1 MNLRFLETFVWAA
14 RLDSFALVADQMHIS
29 QAAVSARIGALEQE
43 LGLKL
48 FQRDGKANGL
58 TEHGERALIAAE
70 RLLRHA
76 AEFNE
81 QVSDR
86 ESLRGTVRIGV
97 SDTIAFTLLPG
108 IVRHLRAAYPKVNF
122 ELHAGQ
128 SVDLAKSLSD
138 GKLHVTL
145 AMNSANGEHVVCR
158 PLMNLAATWVANP
171 SLDLDR
177 NMDSLEALGDI
188 PLISYPKGS
197 KPYET
202 LRGYFSPK
210 AFSQVN
216 ICWSNSLATIL
227 RLAKDGLGIAIVP
240 EAVALPEFARGELEK
255 LAALPKLPPFGFR
268 LAYTETT
275 DIALHRQIAELIES
289 LTAQYCRD
297 AGDALAWVPEDD

>member
-14 RLDSFALVADQMHIS
+14 RLDSFALVAEQLHIS

-43 LGLKL
+43 LGVKL
-48 FQRDGKANGL
+48 LQRDGKVNGL
-58 TEHGERALIAAE
+58 TEHGERALVAAE

-81 QVSDR
+81 QVNDM
-86 ESLRGTVRIGV
+86 ESLRGTIRIGV

-108 IVRHLRAAYPKVNF
+108 IVKHLRVAYPRVNF

-128 SVDLAKSLSD
+128 SVDLEKSLSD
-138 GKLHVTL
+138 GKLHLIL
-145 AMNSANGEHVVCR
+145 AMNAVSGEHIICR

-171 SLDLDR
+171 SLNLDR
-177 NMDSLEALGDI
+177 GMDSLEALGHV

-210 AFSQVN
+210 AFSQIN
-216 ICWSNSLATIL
+216 ICWSNSLVTIL
-227 RLAKDGLGIAIVP
+227 SVGAACVSNGPFNGRP
-240 EAVALPEFARGELEK
+240 E
-255 LAALPKLPPFGFR
+255 
-268 LAYTETT
+268 
-275 DIALHRQIAELIES
+275 
-289 LTAQYCRD
+289 
-297 AGDALAWVPEDD
+297 